1 MERNCIHMSCLD
13 EITQPVFYNA
23 QTPENGYHGEYID
36 GLAKKLFDKY
46 RYSLIKEGIHLLDG
60 GKWLLR
66 KGDYIVTIKSGCTL
80 DILIAAYNQGPNKY
94 WIKI

>member
-46 RYSLIKEGIHLLDG
+46 G
-60 GKWLLR
+60 
-66 KGDYIVTIKSGCTL
+66 
-80 DILIAAYNQGPNKY
+80 
-94 WIKI
+94 